1 MLIVILSL
9 TLLLVSSSAS
19 TKKRMPASR
28 RSRVVPK
35 EVERRE
41 LSGYA
46 RQEKRS
52 EDLNDEE
59 VPKTKEVVSV
69 QVKKRERG
77 YGAYPYA
84 AYAY

>member
-9 TLLLVSSSAS
+9 TLLLVSSA
-19 TKKRMPASR
+19 A
-28 RSRVVPK
+28 PK
-35 EVERRE
+35 PRQVAAPRPRQEAHVWYPRIEEVERRE

-59 VPKTKEVVSV
+59 VPMIEEVVSV
-69 QVKKRERG
+69 QIKKRETQLYLG
-77 YGAYPYA
+77 
-84 AYAY
+84 